1 MFRDELDEDVRFLI
15 VSKMKSFPR
24 QQLLGKT
31 WFRVLRTNPFDMAQ
45 TPYGFAT
52 DYPRFNLPKT
62 TYASILKVFPKKI
75 IIIIK

>member
-31 WFRVLRTNPFDMAQ
+31 WFRVLRTNPFDMHK
-45 TPYGFAT
+45 
-52 DYPRFNLPKT
+52 LPMD
-62 TYASILKVFPKKI
+62 SRQI
-75 IIIIK
+75 IRDLIYLRRLMLQF